1 MRRDMMGWNMSKDA
15 LGWKQEGRRRRQR
28 CYNFMFHGCGTSRFR
43 ERVLV
48 TSVVRTRMRDME
60 NLINTEQQQPQ
71 PQQRDT
77 AADTETLMEDTST
90 QSNELIRED
99 KP

>member
-1 MRRDMMGWNMSKDA
+1 MPRELSPGLKILWVWT
-15 LGWKQEGRRRRQR
+15 LG
-28 CYNFMFHGCGTSRFR
+28 TAA
-43 ERVLV
+43 VLV

-60 NLINTEQQQPQ
+60 NLTEQQQPQ
-71 PQQRDT
+71 PQPQLQQHDT
-77 AADTETLMEDTST
+77 AADTETLMADTST

>member
-1 MRRDMMGWNMSKDA
+1 MPRELSPGLKILWVWT
-15 LGWKQEGRRRRQR
+15 LG
-28 CYNFMFHGCGTSRFR
+28 TAA
-43 ERVLV
+43 VLV

-60 NLINTEQQQPQ
+60 NLTNTEQQQQQQPQ
-71 PQQRDT
+71 PQQHDT
-77 AADTETLMEDTST
+77 AADTETLMADTST